1 MVPARI
7 VPFRMVRTEHFIL
20 LTLPAIA
27 SFNTMVLV
35 ESNRLNLLRLRLRLE
50 VRALRFDL
58 LHLLR
63 SRLLHLGPCISLRV
77 LLASCRSRRSC
88 AGFCHRL
95 LHTLTLLSLPN
106 LLISAVRRHSRL
118 TTRHI
123 RPRRGSICRF
133 LLSPTLSAFSSTRLI
148 RRLPG
153 RFRWVVRFWGVRRFV
168 ALMSFL
174 APFRARLIRGRAL
187 IHRAAFLH
195 CAGLPPRSLL
205 RLGRVRAR
213 LCLSRVRFFRGAL
226 AL

>member
-88 AGFCHRL
+88 AGFSHRL
-95 LHTLTLLSLPN
+95 LHTLTLLPLLNLFLP
-106 LLISAVRRHSRL
+106 AMRRHSRC
-118 TTRHI
+118 TTRDI
-123 RPRRGSICRF
+123 RSRRTSICRF
-133 LLSPTLSAFSSTRLI
+133 LVRATFPAFSSTRLI
-148 RRLPG
+148 RCFAG
-153 RFRWVVRFWGVRRFV
+153 RFSGGVRFWSVRRFV
-168 ALMSFL
+168 AGVSFL
-174 APFRARLIRGRAL
+174 TPFRARLIRGRAL

-195 CAGLPPRSLL
+195 RAGLSPRPLL
-205 RLGRVRAR
+205 LGRV
-213 LCLSRVRFFRGAL
+213 
-226 AL
+226 